1 MVDGSGDCDS
11 SSKFHLGSVHYL
23 RVVLDEAHNVKNP
36 NAGQTKAV
44 CALRLRGRWALSGTS
59 IQNHLG
65 DLQSF
70 LNFIKLDP
78 LDDREFWQRNVNRP
92 VMLGDARGFDRLVT
106 VVAAVALRRTKT
118 QKLPDG
124 RFAIELPDKRVEMC
138 LVDLASADRTLY
150 DRHHAKATGLVER
163 AAREGEYGGN
173 FFATILEA
181 ILWLRQICCHST
193 LVTKEMLELL
203 SHDVVA
209 ANLAAD
215 EAKLAKAGVKDIALE
230 GEYAK
235 AYLKTIYGA
244 KWAVNDKYKSYN
256 VDYKKL
262 KSLMYD

>member
-70 LNFIKLDP
+70 LNFIELDP

-138 LVDLASADRTLY
+138 LVDLASGGGASIKLPSAYGPRHSGHAFFSSNAAVTQVRQNTCAHGVTL
-150 DRHHAKATGLVER
+150 AC
-163 AAREGEYGGN
+163 AAGSDMS
-173 FFATILEA
+173 LQ
-181 ILWLRQICCHST
+181 QIAQSSMPPCLNT
-193 LVTKEMLELL
+193 
-203 SHDVVA
+203 
-209 ANLAAD
+209 
-215 EAKLAKAGVKDIALE
+215 
-230 GEYAK
+230 
-235 AYLKTIYGA
+235 
-244 KWAVNDKYKSYN
+244 
-256 VDYKKL
+256 
-262 KSLMYD
+262 